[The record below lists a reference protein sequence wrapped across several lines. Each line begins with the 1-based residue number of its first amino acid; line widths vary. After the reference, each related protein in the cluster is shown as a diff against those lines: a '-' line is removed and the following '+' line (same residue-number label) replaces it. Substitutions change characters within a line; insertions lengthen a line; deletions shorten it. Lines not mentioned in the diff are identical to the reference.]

1 MERELFLASNERGVT
16 NISQILE
23 YLQQHIREHGLSLEE
38 ALRHLQR
45 LIEDKSTAEENSD
58 LLRLESEENAVQ
70 LMTMHSSKGLEFPVV
85 FIFGGF
91 SGDPPS
97 EYYCYHDESG
107 QRVIRLYGRGIP
119 EAFDEETEAERQRLL
134 YVALTRAGGRLYLP
148 YVNFLSGNKPLR
160 WMKYKP
166 VSYTHLTL
174 PTKA

>member
-1 MERELFLASNERGVT
+1 
-16 NISQILE
+16 
-23 YLQQHIREHGLSLEE
+23 
-38 ALRHLQR
+38 
-45 LIEDKSTAEENSD
+45 
-58 LLRLESEENAVQ
+58 
-70 LMTMHSSKGLEFPVV
+70 MHSSKGLEFPVV

-97 EYYCYHDESG
+97 EHYRYHDEHG
-107 QRVIRLYGRGIP
+107 QRVIRLLGGVP

-166 VSYTHLTL
+166 CCQQELMPSLDPIIEEIHLQHDDPSPSSSRDAFPFSSSTVIL
-174 PTKA
+174 SDTTQKESRSETGKF